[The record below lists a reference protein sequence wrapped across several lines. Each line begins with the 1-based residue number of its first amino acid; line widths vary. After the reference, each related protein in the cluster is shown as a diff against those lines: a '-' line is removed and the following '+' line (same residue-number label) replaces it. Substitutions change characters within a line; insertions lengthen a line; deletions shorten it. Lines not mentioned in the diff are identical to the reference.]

1 MNTPR
6 GVVFEETNRTAI
18 LGWVVAPVIPIF
30 AFAVSLQGGPDAAD
44 PSFGWGVVVL
54 WGLVL
59 FIEIVLLRLPI
70 TTVRAS
76 RGKLRVIDRH
86 LWGERTKE
94 WALSDVAA
102 PKLSSVAS
110 TEGSPGYQCTLKLPD
125 GRQVLLAFGDGPRVK
140 DAYEQLIAV
149 MAANQAERRT
159 P

>member
-1 MNTPR
+1 M
-6 GVVFEETNRTAI
+6 
-18 LGWVVAPVIPIF
+18 
-30 AFAVSLQGGPDAAD
+30 
-44 PSFGWGVVVL
+44 VL

-59 FIEIVLLRLPI
+59 FVEFVLLRLPI

-76 RGKLRVIDRH
+76 RGKLWVIDRH

-102 PKLSSVAS
+102 PKLSKVENSE
-110 TEGSPGYQCTLKLPD
+110 TSPAYQCTLRLPD
-125 GRQVLLAFGDGPRVK
+125 GRQVSLAFGDGPTVR

>member
-1 MNTPR
+1 M
-6 GVVFEETNRTAI
+6 VFEETNRTAI
-18 LGWVVAPVIPIF
+18 LGWVVAPIVPF
-30 AFAVSLQGGPDAAD
+30 LAFAVTLQGGSAAAD
-44 PSFGWGVVVL
+44 PSFGRGVVVL

-86 LWGERTKE
+86 LWGARTKE

-102 PKLSSVAS
+102 PKLSRVVN
-110 TEGSPGYQCTLKLPD
+110 TEGSPAYRCTLKLPD
-125 GRQVLLAFGDGPRVK
+125 GRQVSLAFGDGPGVK
-140 DAYEQLIAV
+140 DAYEQLLAV
-149 MAANQAERRT
+149 MAANRAERRT